1 MKYLCSIYKN
11 RPGACVGYPW
21 NFANQIFEDCQFLN
35 ENKDELLSMEELQKT
50 KSEED
55 ISEFCVT
62 CGKCCFFGTTSCSK
76 LLVIDDE
83 KIEVDKKE

>member
-1 MKYLCSIYKN
+1 
-11 RPGACVGYPW
+11 
-21 NFANQIFEDCQFLN
+21 
-35 ENKDELLSMEELQKT
+35 MEELQKT